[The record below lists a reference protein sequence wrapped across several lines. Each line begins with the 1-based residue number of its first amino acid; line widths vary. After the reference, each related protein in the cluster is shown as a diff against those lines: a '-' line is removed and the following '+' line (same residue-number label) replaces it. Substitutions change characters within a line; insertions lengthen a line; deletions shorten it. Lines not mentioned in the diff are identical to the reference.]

1 MLCDNGSHKRK
12 CVDLKKMIKKKMKS
26 GPKRKTNRKEI
37 KLNKFYYSNALMLLL
52 LPKELRYQGKHLVY
66 DFLRN

>member
-1 MLCDNGSHKRK
+1 MLCDNGSQKRK

-37 KLNKFYYSNALMLLL
+37 KLNKFY
-52 LPKELRYQGKHLVY
+52 
-66 DFLRN
+66 

>member
-1 MLCDNGSHKRK
+1 MLCDNGSQKRK

-37 KLNKFYYSNALMLLL
+37 ELNKFCYKNSQFFVT
-52 LPKELRYQGKHLVY
+52 LRVKVS
-66 DFLRN
+66 RKNT